1 LEVPSVFGKALIGVG
16 GLAVALA
23 AAGCASSGSSGS
35 AASSNGGAT
44 TVSARNVAGVGTTLV
59 DSHGDTL
66 YFSDEESSGTVRCVG
81 ACLHFWV
88 PVTVAS
94 GATPTA
100 GSGVTG
106 HLATIARPDGPTQV
120 TFDGRPLYRFS
131 LDSAGQAKGNGF
143 TDSFDGTDFRW
154 HAAALSG
161 TASPAPASS
170 NPNGYGY

>member
-1 LEVPSVFGKALIGVG
+1 VFGKALIAVG

-23 AAGCASSGSSGS
+23 VAGCASSGSSGS
-35 AASSNGGAT
+35 AASGSPAT
-44 TVSARNVAGVGTTLV
+44 TVSARSVAGVGTTLV
-59 DSHGDTL
+59 DSRGDTL
-66 YFSDEESSGTVRCVG
+66 YFSEEESSGTVRCVG

-88 PVTVAS
+88 PVTIAS
-94 GATPTA
+94 GVMPTA

-106 HLATIARPDGPTQV
+106 QLATIARPDGPTQV

-143 TDSFDGTDFRW
+143 TDSFNGTEFRW

-161 TASPAPASS
+161 NASPAPASS